1 MITNKDHKGGIIMN
15 DKMSKVKD
23 EVWNYF
29 KDSQSIFLATSEEN
43 QPRVRPVTL
52 IYFDKR
58 FWITTGTDN
67 HKVLQIQKNP
77 KIEFCLIVKKED
89 KQGYVRGTGLAKI
102 VKDKEQ
108 KGKIAKHCDFFSDF
122 WESPDD
128 PDYTLIEV
136 SINEIEYLKPDEINV
151 CKFKI

>member
-1 MITNKDHKGGIIMN
+1 MINNEDHKGGIVMN

-29 KDSQSIFLATSEEN
+29 KDSQYIFLSTSEEN

-52 IYFDKR
+52 IYFDKK
-58 FWITTGTDN
+58 FWITTGTN
-67 HKVLQIQKNP
+67 NNKVAQIQKNP
-77 KIEFCLIVKKED
+77 KIEFCLIVKKEGR
-89 KQGYVRGTGLAKI
+89 QGYVRGTGLAKI
-102 VKDKEQ
+102 IKDKKQ
-108 KGKIAKHCDFFSDF
+108 KEKIAKHCDFFSEF

-128 PDYTLIEV
+128 PNYTLIEL
-136 SINEIEYLKPDEINV
+136 SINEIEYLRPDEINV

>member
-1 MITNKDHKGGIIMN
+1 MITNEDYKGGIVMN
-15 DKMSKVKD
+15 DKISKVKD

-29 KDSQSIFLATSEEN
+29 KDSQSIFLASSEEN

-52 IYFDKR
+52 IYFNKK
-58 FWITTGTDN
+58 FWITTGTN
-67 HKVLQIQKNP
+67 NNKVTQILKNP

-108 KGKIAKHCDFFSDF
+108 KEKIAKNCDFFNDF
-122 WESPDD
+122 WKSPDD
-128 PDYTLIEV
+128 PDYTLIEL

-151 CKFKI
+151 CKFKV